1 MATKL
6 GTGLAKG
13 EDSIQVAEQAVK
25 EAKQNL
31 GEERVD
37 LALVY
42 CSTKYDY
49 QKVVNTVRQLTNG
62 APLIGCSTGGEF
74 TEKRVEKESIAV
86 GLLHSDEMKFFTYLE
101 EGLKEDDVGTIKKL
115 AEKRPQVSSDYPFLG
130 GILLIDGLAGKG
142 EEAPVNFF
150 NMLGTDIIL
159 GGGAAADDLKF
170 EKTFVFCNDKI
181 ASNAASLCYIL
192 SKKPLITSV
201 RHGHAPLSTPLKI
214 TKSKGNVLYE
224 VEGKPAW
231 DVWKEYTREDAK
243 KIGIDVDKIS
253 TPTEIGSFL
262 IRYELGIPAGK
273 GYKVR
278 VPLSKNEDGS
288 LNFACT
294 IPEGITIFIMKSPK
308 EDQVFSARSAAEIAK
323 QRAGDTKIAGALIFD
338 CVCRAIIL
346 GKDFASAVEE
356 FKKVFG
362 EGVPI
367 LGWETY
373 GEICFR
379 TGEFS
384 GFHNTTSVVVLLP
397 E

>member
-1 MATKL
+1 MTKL

-13 EDSIQVAEQAVK
+13 EDSIQVAEQAVQ
-25 EAKQNL
+25 EAKLNL
-31 GEERVD
+31 GKERVD

-49 QKVVNTVRQLTNG
+49 QKVVDTVRRLTDG

-74 TEKRVEKESIAV
+74 TEKKVEKESIAV
-86 GLLHSDEMKFFTYLE
+86 GLIYSDDMKFFTCLE
-101 EGLKEDDVGTIKKL
+101 EGLKEDDAGVMRRLTEKKP
-115 AEKRPQVSSDYPFLG
+115 EVSSEYPFLG
-130 GILLIDGLAGKG
+130 GILYIDGLAGKG
-142 EEAPVNFF
+142 EEAPVNLF
-150 NMLGTDIIL
+150 NMLGTEVIF

-170 EKTFVFCNDKI
+170 EKTFVFCDDKI

-192 SKKPLITSV
+192 SKKPLFTSV
-201 RHGHAPLSTPLKI
+201 RHGHIPLSTPLKV
-214 TKSKGNVLYE
+214 TKAKGSVVYE
-224 VEGKPAW
+224 VDGRNAW
-231 DVWKEYTREDAK
+231 EVWKEYTREDAK
-243 KIGIDVDKIS
+243 KIGIDVDKLS

-262 IRYELGIPAGK
+262 IRYELGIPVGNE
-273 GYKVR
+273 YKVR

-308 EDQVFSARSAAEIAK
+308 EDQVFSARKAMEIVK
-323 QRAGDTKIAGALIFD
+323 ERAGDTRIAGALIFD

-346 GKDFASAVEE
+346 GEDFASAVEE
-356 FKKVFG
+356 FKKILG

-384 GFHNTTSVVVLLP
+384 GFHNTTSVVMLLP

>member
-1 MATKL
+1 MTKL

-13 EDSIQVAEQAVK
+13 EDLIQVVEQAFQ
-25 EAKQNL
+25 EAKSNL
-31 GEERVD
+31 GERRVD
-37 LALVY
+37 LVLVY
-42 CSTKYDY
+42 CAAKYDY
-49 QKVVNTVRQLTNG
+49 QKVVDTVRRLTGG

-74 TEKRVEKESIAV
+74 TEKKVEKGSIAV
-86 GLLHSDEMKFFTYLE
+86 GLVYSDDMKFFTCLE
-101 EGLKEDDVGTIKKL
+101 EGLKEDDVGVMRRL
-115 AEKRPQVSSDYPFLG
+115 AEKKPEVSPEYPFLG
-130 GILLIDGLAGKG
+130 GILYIDGLAGKG
-142 EEAPVNFF
+142 EEVPVNLF
-150 NMLGTDIIL
+150 NMLGTEVIF

-170 EKTFVFCNDKI
+170 EKTFVFCDDEV

-192 SKKPLITSV
+192 SKKPLFTSV
-201 RHGHAPLSTPLKI
+201 RHGHIPLSTPLKV
-214 TKSKGNVLYE
+214 TKAKGSVVYE
-224 VEGKPAW
+224 VDGRNAW
-231 DVWKEYTREDAK
+231 EVWKEYTREDAK
-243 KIGIDVDKIS
+243 KIGIDVDKLS

-262 IRYELGIPAGK
+262 IRYELGIPVGNE
-273 GYKVR
+273 YKVR

-294 IPEGITIFIMKSPK
+294 IPEGADIFIMKSPK
-308 EDQVFSARSAAEIAK
+308 EDQVFSARKAMEIAK
-323 QRAGDTKIAGALIFD
+323 ERAGGARIAGALIFD

-346 GKDFASAVEE
+346 EEDFASAVEE
-356 FKKVFG
+356 FKRILG

-384 GFHNTTSVVVLLP
+384 GFHNTTSVVMLLP